1 MRPYILQSTIF
12 KYPYPFFG
20 SEMTRRHQ
28 NLLARSWRLGD
39 HPARFNSLRNLW
51 PTNVGACLCS
61 PHPHPNKHLFWQP
74 SEAKLSSC
82 PPIWLPFSLPSSF
95 NTFIYWIALNVWT
108 LVGNRRQK
116 RQKKGYLKKIS
127 PKSLKLYQTNS
138 PSHCFSVFT
147 LHIQIDLET
156 AVACQTFESSW
167 DHLGFLRHG
176 NIDLGVFLGWGQMK
190 CSTGGRVCFVY
201 TSKPGCFC

>member
-95 NTFIYWIALNVWT
+95 NTFIYWI
-108 LVGNRRQK
+108 
-116 RQKKGYLKKIS
+116 
-127 PKSLKLYQTNS
+127 SLFL
-138 PSHCFSVFT
+138 C
-147 LHIQIDLET
+147 LHSTYSNWSWDCCGLSDLW
-156 AVACQTFESSW
+156 VLLGSSW
-167 DHLGFLRHG
+167 VPETWKHWFRSLFGLRSNEMFH
-176 NIDLGVFLGWGQMK
+176 WW
-190 CSTGGRVCFVY
+190 
-201 TSKPGCFC
+201 